1 MRQNFVSVLHH
12 RASGGRTRRCGLGLA
27 GPHGSRVAATHDAAG
42 VAIAGRAFVA
52 GGGTTASVPAVQV
65 FPLGSASWPGG
76 RAAVARQLVRARSDS
91 AGVSAGAV
99 GYVVGGYD
107 GTAADP
113 RVLAPTEGRH
123 FRLVAAGPE

>member
-1 MRQNFVSVLHH
+1 MTL
-12 RASGGRTRRCGLGLA
+12 RALPSPGGRSWRA
-27 GPHGSRVAATHDAAG
+27 GDDGQRARGPGVPARVG
-42 VAIAGRAFVA
+42 VLAGRA
-52 GGGTTASVPAVQV
+52 
-65 FPLGSASWPGG
+65 
-76 RAAVARQLVRARSDS
+76 AAVARQLVRARSDS